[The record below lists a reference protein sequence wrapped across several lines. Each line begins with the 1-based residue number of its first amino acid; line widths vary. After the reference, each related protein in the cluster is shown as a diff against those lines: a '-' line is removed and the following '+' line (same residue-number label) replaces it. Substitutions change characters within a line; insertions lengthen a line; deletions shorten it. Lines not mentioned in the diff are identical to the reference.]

1 LKVLTGM
8 FGRWVTVIDR
18 TEYEQRENSY
28 QRKLAELEKVIQAL
42 HVDHNEYEYLKHLA
56 DTLVRLEKRL
66 HNSDNASEILKETFR
81 TACEFYD
88 ADWAGFLEV
97 DPDSKVWWPFDW
109 LSVKSNDM
117 TKSYLNE
124 FEPLSVLPRW
134 VAAMELNQAIA
145 LQDREKIKNEYPE
158 EYALYERVKL
168 YSVLAVPVKPRPCG
182 FLVVRNPQRYV
193 DAAFADVLQLL
204 AFVALVNINDI
215 MQRRMRKLVR
225 SPKDIRSANDIYIK
239 LFGDFEF
246 ITDKGTLTSEDV
258 DRSSTVL
265 FLSYLAIRHKEKLP
279 SYLLDELLAGDGTAK
294 RTVYNIVSQARKDLQ
309 PLQKPDL
316 LPAAKNSSGYYFNP
330 VYNIMTDLERFEEL
344 YNNIM
349 EGGNTPRNYL
359 NCMQMMELYED
370 DIRIDS
376 SNEAINNIIRH
387 YRSRFLEVVEK
398 MIHILYESKSY
409 NDIRQAA
416 DKGLKI
422 EPCNPV
428 MYFWLIVC
436 SHETSMLTT
445 ERDYLEEARKHLVEE
460 EYTEMLEKLA
470 EFGVKI

>member
-1 LKVLTGM
+1 MNNTKLLVKVLTGM

-18 TEYEQRENSY
+18 TEYEQRENTY
-28 QRKLAELEKVIQAL
+28 KRKLAELEKVIQAL
-42 HVDHNEYEYLKHLA
+42 QVDYNEYEYLKHLA

-225 SPKDIRSANDIYIK
+225 SPKDIRSAK
-239 LFGDFEF
+239 DF
-246 ITDKGTLTSEDV
+246 
-258 DRSSTVL
+258 DR
-265 FLSYLAIRHKEKLP
+265 
-279 SYLLDELLAGDGTAK
+279 
-294 RTVYNIVSQARKDLQ
+294 DL
-309 PLQKPDL
+309 
-316 LPAAKNSSGYYFNP
+316 
-330 VYNIMTDLERFEEL
+330 
-344 YNNIM
+344 
-349 EGGNTPRNYL
+349 
-359 NCMQMMELYED
+359 
-370 DIRIDS
+370 
-376 SNEAINNIIRH
+376 
-387 YRSRFLEVVEK
+387 
-398 MIHILYESKSY
+398 
-409 NDIRQAA
+409 
-416 DKGLKI
+416 
-422 EPCNPV
+422 
-428 MYFWLIVC
+428 
-436 SHETSMLTT
+436 
-445 ERDYLEEARKHLVEE
+445 
-460 EYTEMLEKLA
+460 
-470 EFGVKI
+470 